1 MSGETMNLLEKRGA
15 AMNFINMK
23 KIFLLSA
30 FLLFPEN
37 IFSLSFGFEAE
48 ANVVK
53 MPESEYLD
61 DFAFSPDFSVFASEK
76 FNFGNY
82 FLSLKPSVHFREN
95 KINFQFAEFKNSFVS
110 DFFAFSFGKYNFY
123 FGKPQVNNIFFPY
136 VHVENVSEK
145 NLWNGKLDLFL
156 GNFRLN
162 GGAVFDTE
170 SLDYFEKPGWWN
182 AYFSAFYSNQF
193 IEAGLESD
201 FLFGSGNAGNDG
213 AAENAGSL
221 ENVKAKAAAEISFF
235 FSDFVLYGDFSVA
248 DSDFSF
254 PQLSD
259 FQSFDFSALDF
270 SALCGISWNKY
281 LEDFGFSLMF
291 ENGFLEDNYCYSF
304 CFIPEISNFFSFY
317 LKYEHI
323 LNTRLDFIGNF
334 SIFVQDFKVYFEYQ
348 SRNFIKDDSQYRIT
362 LGVKNEF

>member
-1 MSGETMNLLEKRGA
+1 MNIFEKSGVAVNPGNL
-15 AMNFINMK
+15 MK
-23 KIFLLSA
+23 KT
-30 FLLFPEN
+30 FLLFFFALISEN
-37 IFSLSFGFEAE
+37 IFSLSFGFESE
-48 ANVVK
+48 ANVLK

-61 DFAFSPDFSVFASEK
+61 DFAFSSDFSVFASEK
-76 FNFGNY
+76 FAFGNY
-82 FLSLKPSVHFREN
+82 FLSLKPSVHFSGN
-95 KINFQFAEFKNSFVS
+95 KMNFQFAELKNSFLF
-110 DFFAFSFGKYNFY
+110 DYFAFSFGKYNFY
-123 FGKPQVNNIFFPY
+123 FGKPQVKNNFFPS
-136 VHVENVSEK
+136 VPLENLSEK

-156 GNFRLN
+156 GNFRVN

-170 SLDYFEKPGWWN
+170 SLDSFEKPEWWN

-201 FLFGSGNAGNDG
+201 FLFR
-213 AAENAGSL
+213 AEEKSGSL

-235 FSDFVLYGDFSVA
+235 FSDFVLYGDFSVS
-248 DSDFSF
+248 DSDSGF
-254 PQLSD
+254 PPFSD
-259 FQSFDFSALDF
+259 FQDFDFSSLDF

-281 LEDFGFSLMF
+281 LEDLGFSLIF

-304 CFIPEISNFFSFY
+304 CFLPEFRSLFSFY

-323 LNTRLDFIGNF
+323 LNTRLDFLGNF
-334 SIFVQDFKVYFEYQ
+334 SVFLKDFKVYFEYQ